1 MPEGLLA
8 GALHSPVVKAVLGCP
23 SVWQAAIAER
33 GTAPRRGR
41 AGLSGSWGRRK
52 KRVSIGSWVGGRMGG
67 WRTGREGIVSV
78 GKVST

>member
-8 GALHSPVVKAVLGCP
+8 GALHSPVVKAVLGGP
-23 SVWQAAIAER
+23 SVWQAAIAEW

-41 AGLSGSWGRRK
+41 AGLSGSWGRKK
-52 KRVSIGSWVGGRMGG
+52 KRVSIGSWVGDRMG
-67 WRTGREGIVSV
+67 TGREGTVSV